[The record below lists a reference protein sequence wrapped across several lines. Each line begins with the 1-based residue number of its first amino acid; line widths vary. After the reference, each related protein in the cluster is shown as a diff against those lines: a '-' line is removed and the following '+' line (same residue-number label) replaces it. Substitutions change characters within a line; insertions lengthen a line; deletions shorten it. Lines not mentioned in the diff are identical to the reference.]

1 MARWS
6 RARIQHELKKLG
18 QAALI
23 VGSIFLMLELLLA
36 FVDPWGIAY
45 FNDLLRMGNE
55 HFEVDETRGYKMLDG
70 TYRFSDW
77 RATIEDGARV
87 TPDSNTDS
95 ACSLVLLGDSVTF
108 AHGVNDAQTWANQL
122 AQQVPDVTIIN
133 TGMTTYNSSNALG
146 SKQAFPDADAYI
158 YLIVYN
164 DIEPALNP
172 DPYAFPG
179 QNPTRL
185 PFIVRYVS
193 FAMFGRQPS
202 EFEEQTLP
210 SRDDP
215 NMQRFLGDIEAI
227 MADDDTVLFS
237 FDNSPLTDFLRD
249 EGYEVQEYPYLQ
261 YQNSYVDNHWNARGN
276 REFADLITPFVRDI
290 MTTRCE
296 DS

>member
-1 MARWS
+1 MTRWS
-6 RARIQHELKKLG
+6 KEYIQRELKKLG
-18 QAALI
+18 QAAIL

-55 HFEVDETRGYKMLDG
+55 HFEVDETRGYKMADG
-70 TYRFSDW
+70 TYRFSNW
-77 RATIEDGARV
+77 RTTIEGGARV
-87 TPDSNTDS
+87 TPDTNADS
-95 ACSLVLLGDSVTF
+95 DCSLVLLGDSVTF
-108 AHGVNDAQTWANQL
+108 AHGVNDGQTWANQL
-122 AQQVPDVTIIN
+122 ALQLPEVNIIN

-146 SKQAFPDADAYI
+146 SKQAFAGHDAYL
-158 YLIVYN
+158 YLVVYN

-202 EFEEQTLP
+202 EFNEQTLP
-210 SRDDP
+210 PADDP
-215 NMQRFLGDIEAI
+215 NLQRFLADVADM
-227 MADDDTVLFS
+227 MAEDDTILLS
-237 FDNSPLTDFLRD
+237 FDNSPLTALLQD
-249 EGYEVQEYPYLQ
+249 EGYTVHEYPYLE
-261 YQNSYVDNHWNARGN
+261 YQNSYIDNHWNARGN
-276 REFADLITPFVRDI
+276 REFADLIAPLVRDE